1 MQRCRDRRLTRGD
14 EDRRSWRPRWTGRGS
29 VYALNV
35 SPKEKRQLAREHL
48 EDGLAA
54 VQDER
59 LKDAVNALFYAA
71 EAAVVA
77 IAERHKID
85 TKRQHELKADAAVR
99 LHEAGV
105 LGENYGPL
113 LRALNQ
119 ARKDIWY
126 EGEEPE
132 LNEDLENIAAEVEA
146 LVAAA
151 QAQS

>member
-1 MQRCRDRRLTRGD
+1 
-14 EDRRSWRPRWTGRGS
+14 
-29 VYALNV
+29 V
-35 SPKEKRQLAREHL
+35 SPKDKRQLAREHL

-77 IAERHKID
+77 IAERHEID
-85 TKRQHELKADAAVR
+85 TKKRHELKADAAVR
-99 LHEAGV
+99 LHKAGV
-105 LGENYGPL
+105 LAEDYGPL

-126 EGEEPE
+126 EGDEPE
-132 LNEDLENIAAEVEA
+132 LEGELDAIAAEVEH
-146 LVAAA
+146 LVEAAEA
-151 QAQS
+151 DS